1 MLMLVDDLNMPRRGL
16 DLLFSAS
23 SMVPKSFTGLQLYCQ
38 TMSNTSWSCRP
49 HHVATNASGKT
60 CGSTMAATIAWSK
73 HWGPESRETQFVAV
87 SFYSF
92 VWIHFSTFTL
102 SIPSCNVQLTCFAQT
117 DPAQVYFWTVAE
129 RLCYS
134 FVFTGPSCFQ
144 YLRTHMTWNTCVHK
158 GGKSPLC
165 LPRIHWWVFHW
176 SFDARAYCHKDL
188 NGCCKVSPDTCSLRK
203 TPSFGIASDLVI
215 WLWGP

>member
-87 SFYSF
+87 SFYSLNSF
-92 VWIHFSTFTL
+92 LYV
-102 SIPSCNVQLTCFAQT
+102 
-117 DPAQVYFWTVAE
+117 
-129 RLCYS
+129 YS
-134 FVFTGPSCFQ
+134 FHSFLQCSTDMLCTDRSGTGVFLNGCRAAVLLVFTGPSCFQ